1 MTKSLHAPIILYI
14 AKYSQWYFHKIWQ
27 KNTGFSRPEE
37 ILELFNCQTTGKFI
51 MVSTTSRT
59 AKTADQNPLFL
70 STFQPHNPT
79 FPVTVFQLTSA
90 FRTWRWSAIA
100 FNKKIVPLIVHER
113 IIWYTKHGF
122 IPRFGVHDFAGWCTG
137 PFFLYTSMTVYRAIQ
152 WHATKSKAS

>member
-1 MTKSLHAPIILYI
+1 MALEHRNSWLPFSGTVAPKTRTGGSKYPRIII
-14 AKYSQWYFHKIWQ
+14 
-27 KNTGFSRPEE
+27 
-37 ILELFNCQTTGKFI
+37 GKFI
-51 MVSTTSRT
+51 MVSTTSCT

-70 STFQPHNPT
+70 SALQPHDSA

-90 FRTWRWSAIA
+90 FRTWRWVAIA

-113 IIWYTKHGF
+113 IVWYTKHGF